1 MAAEMKRKM
10 GRHRVA
16 LIAIVS
22 MVAALLLLAVGAW
35 AYDNSQKDRIAPG
48 VTIGGVDVGGH
59 DVDEARKIVRTKVVA
74 PLRQPVTV
82 SFDGKRYRLT
92 ADELNETADVDGMLD
107 QALAQS
113 REGGLVTRLGRYMS
127 GGEVDTDIPAELSY
141 SRAAVDKFV
150 SDLADEINV
159 EPVDATIIPSGG
171 GDTLSPQPGQ
181 DGIELREAQTRNR
194 ITQQIEDPVGER
206 TLRARVNRVEPEVT
220 RAELAQQYP
229 TYLTIDRSSF
239 TLRLFKNLKLVKSY
253 TVAVGQAG
261 LETPAGLYHIQDK
274 QVNPWWHVPDSAW
287 AGDLAGADIPPGPDN
302 PLQARWMGIFDGAG
316 IHGTYETSSLGHA
329 FSHGCVRMSIPDV
342 IELYDRVEV
351 GDPIY
356 IL

>member
-1 MAAEMKRKM
+1 MKTKM
-10 GRHRVA
+10 RAHRVA

-22 MVAALLLLAVGAW
+22 MITALLLLAVGAW

-48 VTIGGVDVGGH
+48 VTIGGVDVGGK
-59 DVDEARKIVRTKVVA
+59 DVDEARKIVRAQVVA
-74 PLRQPVTV
+74 PLRRPVTV
-82 SFDGKRYRLT
+82 TFDGKQYRLT
-92 ADELNETADVDGMLD
+92 AKQLNESADVDGMLD
-107 QALAQS
+107 DAVGQS
-113 REGGLVTRLGRYMS
+113 REGGIVTRVGRYMS
-127 GGEVDTDIPAELSY
+127 GGEVDADIPAEVSY
-141 SRAAVDKFV
+141 SKKAVDSFI
-150 SDLADEINV
+150 SDLAGNINQDA
-159 EPVDATIIPSGG
+159 VDATIVPS
-171 GDTLSPQPGQ
+171 GDTLSPQSGQ
-181 DGIELREAQTRNR
+181 KGIALREHQTSKL
-194 ITQQIEDPVGER
+194 ITRQIESPIGRR
-206 TLRARVNRVEPEVT
+206 TLRARVKQVDPEVT
-220 RAELAQQYP
+220 KAELADQYP
-229 TYLTIDRSSF
+229 TYLTIDRASY
-239 TLRLFKNLKLVKSY
+239 TLRLFKDLKLVKSY

-287 AGDLAGADIPPGPDN
+287 AGDLAGQDIPPGPEN

-342 IELYDRVEV
+342 IDLYDRVEV